1 MLRFILD
8 GARNAVMNMAIDEI
22 LFDGLKEGAVLRLY
36 SWDNSYTTIGY
47 FQKNDSNAVRR
58 LTGGLL
64 VNHKDDLS
72 YSFCADAQSWPYVY
86 SQSDTY
92 KHLHTA
98 VKNALASINIVSSFA
113 VTNNSCHAG
122 ESRHP
127 FLNVDTGF
135 RRYDNHES
143 LCVQTLYND
152 DLMCGGKK
160 VVGSCMRRRGKK
172 ILLQGSIHINFDAAK
187 MKKFSAKFS
196 ENLAAAMSANIEE
209 EKLTDSQL
217 LNASG
222 LAASKYMSAEWNK
235 KY

>member
-92 KHLHTA
+92 KHLHT
-98 VKNALASINIVSSFA
+98 
-113 VTNNSCHAG
+113 
-122 ESRHP
+122 
-127 FLNVDTGF
+127 
-135 RRYDNHES
+135 
-143 LCVQTLYND
+143 
-152 DLMCGGKK
+152 
-160 VVGSCMRRRGKK
+160 
-172 ILLQGSIHINFDAAK
+172 
-187 MKKFSAKFS
+187 
-196 ENLAAAMSANIEE
+196 
-209 EKLTDSQL
+209 
-217 LNASG
+217 
-222 LAASKYMSAEWNK
+222 
-235 KY
+235 